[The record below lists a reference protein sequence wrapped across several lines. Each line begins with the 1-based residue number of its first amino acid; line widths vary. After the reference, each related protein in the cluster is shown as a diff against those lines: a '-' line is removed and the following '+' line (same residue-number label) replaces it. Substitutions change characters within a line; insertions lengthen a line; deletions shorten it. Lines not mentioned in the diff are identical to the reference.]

1 MAHLYLTLRAV
12 NHRLTTLPVQKL
24 PAIAASLAASITECG
39 ELLSAPQ
46 SQKAGKSDSDH
57 SVQVHKLITRVLSLL
72 QDRSFEGRWAAVV
85 LVKALV
91 EAGQWEIIRGSEPF
105 VRGLMSILS
114 KSDPASTKI
123 MAIIALTRI
132 FHLTYQYPTLV
143 REITTPSLP
152 AFVTTTLNLISVKPT
167 SEPTRRLEANTPF
180 LEVVLRAYAELIAR
194 HPTIFRPF
202 TAQIHS
208 LLQTIVGS
216 TSASYSQSVMEV
228 AEQLFIALHHCA
240 PKNTGAEEWKSAC
253 RMTINSLHATANH
266 VLRAV
271 VEQWESV
278 DPTLRQQSSHP
289 IDYTLEVGS
298 HKSDALG
305 LAGWQG
311 LDAGVERLLALLKML
326 STFLATATAST
337 VSIPVGS
344 VLDLTA
350 RLLSVVV
357 PSDAGD
363 VQANP
368 QVSRTEREVLLAE
381 LPRIHVACIK
391 VLRTLISTLETA
403 ALPIAQ
409 TILEQTF
416 WVFRAEKFNRKIRT
430 SVYGLLGALIK
441 HIGPSMNK
449 KNVAFLTDVI
459 RTCCFDILPQV
470 GQNGTKDASSDAKV
484 KSKINSAAV
493 NADFFLNPSLKQGRQ
508 TNATT
513 KLPRLAKAAF
523 NLLQTVLSHIALEY
537 LAPPIRAEIDR
548 SIIMTSDKGA
558 MYASVLNPHPAVK
571 GRGANIS
578 IMPFLARSHTSDMD
592 VEALIRPRMPVLTN
606 SNNIGYYVNI
616 EEDEDEE
623 MEHVAA
629 PEPVQAEDSGFLKS
643 AATPNLQDLVDS
655 SAPQGFPASTNKR
668 TYTGETSQN
677 PTTSSSSPAKAD
689 NLQPKKARFGS
700 NVSTMPGTA
709 LAQPSAFTGTLTS
722 AAAPLSSFQPAT
734 TQTTSVVETSTVG
747 NGVTTSTTSAV
758 VEQSSSIPKVEAV
771 TGPDEEDS
779 DEEMPTLDIEPDT
792 DEEDEE

>member
-1 MAHLYLTLRAV
+1 MAHLSLNLRAV

-57 SVQVHKLITRVLSLL
+57 SVQVHKLVNRILSLL
-72 QDRSFEGRWAAVV
+72 QDRSFEGRWTAVV
-85 LVKALV
+85 LVKALM
-91 EAGQWEIIRGSEPF
+91 EAGRWEIIRGSEPF

-114 KSDPASTKI
+114 KSDPASTKT
-123 MAIIALTRI
+123 MAVIALTRI
-132 FHLTYQYPTLV
+132 FHLTCQYPTLV

-152 AFVTTTLNLISVKPT
+152 GFVTTTLNLISVKPT
-167 SEPTRRLEANTPF
+167 SEPTRRLKPNTPF

-208 LLQTIVGS
+208 LLQAIVGS

-240 PKNTGAEEWKSAC
+240 PKNTGGEEWKSAC
-253 RMTINSLHATANH
+253 RMTINSVHATANH
-266 VLRAV
+266 VLRAI

-278 DPTLRQQSSHP
+278 DPTLRQQSNYT
-289 IDYTLEVGS
+289 IDYALEVGS
-298 HKSDALG
+298 HGSDALG

-311 LDAGVERLLALLKML
+311 LNAGVERLLALLRML
-326 STFLATATAST
+326 STFLATTTVST

-350 RLLSVVV
+350 RLMSVVV

-363 VQANP
+363 VQANL
-368 QVSRTEREVLLAE
+368 QVSRTERETLLTE
-381 LPRIHVACIK
+381 LPRIHVVCIK

-416 WVFRAEKFNRKIRT
+416 WVFRAEKFNKMIRT
-430 SVYGLLGALIK
+430 SVYGLLDALIK
-441 HIGPSMNK
+441 HIGPSMSK
-449 KNVAFLTDVI
+449 KNVAFLTDMI

-470 GQNGTKDASSDAKV
+470 GENGTKDTSPDAKG
-484 KSKINSAAV
+484 KSKANPAAL
-493 NADFFLNPSLKQGRQ
+493 NADFFLNPGLKQGRQ

-513 KLPRLAKAAF
+513 KPPRLARAAS
-523 NLLQTVLSHIALEY
+523 NLLQTVLSYIALEY

-548 SIIMTSDKGA
+548 TIIMTSDKGA

-578 IMPFLARSHTSDMD
+578 IMPFLARSYTSEMD
-592 VEALIRPRMPVLTN
+592 VEALIRPRMPVLMN
-606 SNNIGYYVNI
+606 LNNIGYYVNI
-616 EEDEDEE
+616 DENEGEE

-629 PEPVQAEDSGFLKS
+629 PEPIQAKNLGFLKS

-655 SAPQGFPASTNKR
+655 SAPQGFTASVNKR
-668 TYTGETSQN
+668 TYTETSQN
-677 PTTSSSSPAKAD
+677 STTSSSSRAKAD
-689 NLQPKKARFGS
+689 NLQPKKARFDR
-700 NVSTMPGTA
+700 NVSTTPGTA

-722 AAAPLSSFQPAT
+722 AAAPLSSIQPAAA
-734 TQTTSVVETSTVG
+734 QASSAMETSTVG
-747 NGVTTSTTSAV
+747 NGVTTGTPSV
-758 VEQSSSIPKVEAV
+758 VEQSSSVPKVEAV
-771 TGPDEEDS
+771 TGPEEEDS
-779 DEEMPTLDIEPDT
+779 DEEMPTLNIEPDT
-792 DEEDEE
+792 DEEEEE